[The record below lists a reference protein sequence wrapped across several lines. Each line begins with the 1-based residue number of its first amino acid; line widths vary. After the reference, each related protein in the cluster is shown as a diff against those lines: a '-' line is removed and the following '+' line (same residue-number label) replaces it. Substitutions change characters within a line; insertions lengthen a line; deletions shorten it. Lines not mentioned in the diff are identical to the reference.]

1 MNDTIKKVD
10 WKRWVGNNSV
20 IIAVVALLIVATAM
34 EGTTFFSFNNIINIL
49 RNNSIVGII
58 ALGMTV
64 IIITGGI
71 DLSVGAQLAFQGIII
86 VSVFN
91 ATQNVWLS
99 VIVGIMVAILL
110 GLGTGV
116 LVSKFTIP
124 AFIVTLGTMYIF
136 RSLSQ
141 YWMNGGGLM
150 SKGENNDAFLAI
162 SGVKLFGVIPMP
174 IIIWFVC
181 AFVVFII
188 MQHTAVGRHIYAV
201 GSNEKATT
209 LASIN
214 PTKVRCFAYMM
225 GSILVTIA
233 AVVECSRLGSI
244 NSASSGTSYEMDA
257 IAAAVI
263 GGTSM
268 AGGKGKIWFT
278 VLGTLTLGIINNL
291 MNLAGVNAF
300 LVGAVKGAIIIAAV
314 LLQKVLNQ
322 NTFNN

>member
-1 MNDTIKKVD
+1 MNSLGKKVD
-10 WKRWVGNNSV
+10 VKKWVGNNSV

-34 EGTTFFSFNNIINIL
+34 EGTTFFSVANILNIL
-49 RNNSIVGII
+49 RNNAIVGII
-58 ALGMTV
+58 ALGMTLV
-64 IIITGGI
+64 IITGGI
-71 DLSVGAQLAFQGIII
+71 DLSVGAQLAFQGILI
-86 VSVFN
+86 VTVFN
-91 ATQNVWLS
+91 ATQS
-99 VIVGIMVAILL
+99 VILAIVVGLVTAILF

-141 YWMNGGGLM
+141 YWKNGGGLM
-150 SKGENNDAFLAI
+150 SAGEKNDVFLAI
-162 SGVKLFGVIPMP
+162 SGTKLFGVIPMP
-174 IIIWFVC
+174 IVIWIAC
-181 AFVVFII
+181 AAVVYII
-188 MQHTAVGRHIYAV
+188 MMHTAIGRHIYAV
-201 GSNEKATT
+201 GSNEKATR
-209 LASIN
+209 LASISV
-214 PTKVRCFAYMM
+214 TKVRCVAYMM
-225 GSILVTIA
+225 NSILITIA

-244 NSASSGTSYEMDA
+244 NSASSGTGYEMDA

-268 AGGKGKIWFT
+268 AGGKGRIWFT

-300 LVGAVKGAIIIAAV
+300 LVGAVKGAIIVAAV

-322 NTFNN
+322 NTSNN